1 MGDKFERS
9 HRVTYGETNENREAF
24 ISEIVNYMVET
35 SISHGESLGIG
46 VDYQKNKGEAWIIC
60 RWDITINELPKF
72 YEDIKVTTECMGAN
86 RFFAYRKFS
95 IYRGEECIVDAK
107 SQWIY
112 LDIEK
117 RKAKKITEESIEKF
131 DVDGK
136 ETLSFDKLLKEKEE
150 INSRLFT
157 VRYRDID
164 MNQHVN
170 NTKYVCWAMETIEP
184 DFIINHKIKNLKVLY
199 KKETT
204 YKDVVTSK
212 IYSTENDNILLHK
225 IFSKDGVELAVL
237 QSTWD
242 EVK

>member
-46 VDYQKNKGEAWIIC
+46 VDYQKDKGEAWIIC

-86 RFFAYRKFS
+86 RFFAYRKFK
-95 IYRGEECIVDAK
+95 IYKDEKCIVDTK
-107 SQWIY
+107 SQWLY
-112 LDIEK
+112 LDLEK
-117 RKAKKITEESIEKF
+117 RKAKKITEESIKNFNVE
-131 DVDGK
+131 GK
-136 ETLSFDKLLKEKEE
+136 EILSFEKLLKEKEE

-164 MNQHVN
+164 MNKHVN
-170 NTKYVCWAMETIEP
+170 NTKYVCWAMETVEN
-184 DFIINHKIKNLKVLY
+184 DYFKSHKIKNLKVVY

-204 YKDVVTSK
+204 YKDVITSK
-212 IYSTENDNILLHK
+212 IYSTEKENVFIHK
-225 IFSKDGVELAVL
+225 IFSSEGIELAVL
-237 QSTWD
+237 QSKWD
-242 EVK
+242 EIK